1 MSLRLRSVF
10 LLTLALLGLPA
21 LSPAAGPMAGSVKSV
36 TGQVAVQRGADTI
49 PCREGMHLLEGDV
62 LHTGPD
68 GEVGIIFSDGTRVS
82 IGPKT
87 DWGIERFLFDPADGQ
102 FSLIMRLARGVLAY
116 VSGRIAQFSP
126 QSVKVE
132 TPVGAIGLRGTEFA
146 VTLDP
151 RGN

>member
-1 MSLRLRSVF
+1 
-10 LLTLALLGLPA
+10 
-21 LSPAAGPMAGSVKSV
+21 MAGSVKSV
-36 TGQVAVQRGADTI
+36 AGEVVVIRGTETI
-49 PCREGMHLLEGDV
+49 PCREGMHLLESDV
-62 LHTGPD
+62 LRTGAD
-68 GEVGIIFSDGTRVS
+68 GQAGIILSDGTRVS

-87 DWGIERFLFDPADGQ
+87 ELGIEKFLFDPAAGQ

-132 TPVGAIGLRGTEFA
+132 TPVGTIGLRGTEFA

-151 RGN
+151 RGV